1 MTAVVLALLPL
12 LFVLGFLTWT
22 MTMGAR
28 EQKRADAWAEGFLS
42 GQAKAV
48 RAHDAH

>member
-28 EQKRADAWAEGFLS
+28 EQQRADAWAEGWLA
-42 GQAKAV
+42 GRPVPV
-48 RAHDAH
+48 RTHDTH